1 MTIFRCWCLNKPN
14 CETSIFFFFNGY
26 FWKHLFL
33 RFTDI
38 ILNKFFV
45 FPTNHWW
52 SLSHSCHISVLT
64 RWCKLDTFLICHAT
78 ESFISNL
85 NFFKC
90 FLYQHGDTCQ
100 QCQKPFMI
108 HLFNVKY
115 GGVLLRGACESRPP
129 SYFLISCM
137 PTTRLCHHIVISC
150 SEMK

>member
-1 MTIFRCWCLNKPN
+1 MTIFRRWCLNKPK
-14 CETSIFFFFNGY
+14 CETSICFFYGY

-33 RFTDI
+33 RFADI
-38 ILNKFFV
+38 ILNKILCFSNQSLVITVTLMSYFCFDTVMQNRYFPQMPCHWV
-45 FPTNHWW
+45 FH
-52 SLSHSCHISVLT
+52 LQSV
-64 RWCKLDTFLICHAT
+64 
-78 ESFISNL
+78 
-85 NFFKC
+85 FFKC
-90 FLYQHGDTCQ
+90 FLYQIGDTCQ

-115 GGVLLRGACESRPP
+115 GGVLLRGVCESRPP